1 MVPNPRTQKRF
12 GALRPI
18 NRPIPIQIQE
28 SSQYVPMSM
37 LYNRFWLQIVDIED
51 RWRIDDEWWRE
62 QPISRIYFQILLEN
76 GQRLT
81 IFHDLFQNEWL
92 QQHG

>member
-1 MVPNPRTQKRF
+1 MVANPGAQKRF
-12 GALRPI
+12 NTLRPI
-18 NRPIPIQIQE
+18 NRPIPIQIKE
-28 SSQYVPMSM
+28 SSQHVPTSM
-37 LYNRFWLQIVDIED
+37 LHNRSWARILDIED

-62 QPISRIYFQILLEN
+62 QPISRVYFQILLEN
-76 GQRLT
+76 GQRVT